1 MSKDNNVIRDF
12 GDEWER
18 FNFLDENKL
27 QSLKGQFDR
36 YMAPLPE
43 ELRKRNDLIIAD
55 FGAGTGRWSYFLKD
69 FAAKIYVVEPA
80 EKAFRV
86 LASRF
91 RDDSKVVLLHESVES
106 NRIPNNSLDLAVS
119 LGVLHHIA
127 DAQGAIQKV
136 AEKIKPGGTFLC
148 YLYYAL
154 ENKPFL
160 YRALW
165 RLSDL
170 IRKVISKLPKKFKL
184 VLADFIALTIYLPL
198 ATISRILERF
208 GISVDSVP
216 LHHYKDLSFHVMRND
231 ALDRFGTTLEQ
242 RFTRNEIEQ
251 MSIKAGFITESI
263 VFSNQEPFWTFS
275 CKRGHEIQSYR

>member
-1 MSKDNNVIRDF
+1 VSKDNNVIRDF

-18 FNFLDENKL
+18 FNFLDEKKL
-27 QSLKGQFDR
+27 QSLREQFDR

-43 ELRKRNDLIIAD
+43 TLRKREDLIIAD

-69 FAAKIYVVEPA
+69 FATKIYAVEPA

-86 LASRF
+86 LTSRF
-91 RDDSKVVLLHESVES
+91 IDDSKMVLLHESVES
-106 NRIPNNSLDLAVS
+106 NQIAEKSLDLAVS

-127 DAQGAIQKV
+127 DTQGAIQKV
-136 AEKIKPGGTFLC
+136 AEKLKPGGTFLG

-165 RLSDL
+165 RLSDS
-170 IRKVISKLPKKFKL
+170 IRRVISRLPKKPKL
-184 VLADFIALTIYLPL
+184 ILADIIALTIYLPL
-198 ATISRILERF
+198 ATISRILEKF
-208 GISVDSVP
+208 GISVDSIP

-231 ALDRFGTTLEQ
+231 ALDRFGTILEQ
-242 RFTRNEIEQ
+242 RFTQTEIVQ
-251 MSIKAGFITESI
+251 MLISAGFTQKSI
-263 VFSNQEPFWTFS
+263 RFSSEEPFWTFS
-275 CKRGHEIQSYR
+275 ANKSL

>member
-1 MSKDNNVIRDF
+1 MSNDSNVIRDF

-27 QSLKGQFDR
+27 QSLREQFDR
-36 YMAPLPE
+36 YMAPLPD
-43 ELRKRNDLIIAD
+43 ELQKRDNLIIAD

-69 FAAKIYVVEPA
+69 FAAKIYAVEPA

-86 LASRF
+86 LTSRF

-106 NRIPNNSLDLAVS
+106 NQIPEKSLDLAVS

-127 DAQGAIQKV
+127 DTQGAIQKV
-136 AEKIKPGGTFLC
+136 AEKIKPGGTFLG

-165 RLSDL
+165 RLSDS
-170 IRKVISKLPKKFKL
+170 IRIFISRLPKKFKL
-184 VLADFIALTIYLPL
+184 VLADIIALTIYLPL
-198 ATISRILERF
+198 ATISRILEKF
-208 GISVDSVP
+208 GISVDSIP

-242 RFTRNEIEQ
+242 RFTQTEIVQ
-251 MSIKAGFITESI
+251 MLISAGFTQKSI
-263 VFSNQEPFWTFS
+263 RFSSEEPFWTFS
-275 CKRGHEIQSYR
+275 ANKSL

>member
-1 MSKDNNVIRDF
+1 MNKDNNVIRDF

-18 FNFLDENKL
+18 FNFLDEKKL
-27 QSLKGQFDR
+27 QSLKEQFDR
-36 YMAPLPE
+36 YMTPLPE
-43 ELRKRNDLIIAD
+43 ELRKRDDLIIAD

-69 FAAKIYVVEPA
+69 FATKLYAVEPA
-80 EKAFRV
+80 EKAFKV
-86 LASRF
+86 LTSRF

-106 NRIPNNSLDLAVS
+106 NQIPEMSLDLAVS

-127 DAQGAIQKV
+127 DTQGAIQKL
-136 AEKIKPGGTFLC
+136 AEKIKPGGTFLG

-154 ENKPFL
+154 ENKPLL

-165 RLSDL
+165 RFSDS
-170 IRKVISKLPKKFKL
+170 IRKVISRLPKKFKL

-198 ATISRILERF
+198 AKISCILEGF

-216 LHHYKDLSFHVMRND
+216 LHHYKNLGFHVMRND

-251 MSIKAGFITESI
+251 MLIKAGFIPESI
-263 VFSNQEPFWTFS
+263 VFSNKEPFWTFS
-275 CKRGHEIQSYR
+275 CKRRHEI